1 MFNPLLLVATI
12 LSALLVSILPP
23 LVAPD
28 LYNQCFFHY
37 SSATLK
43 FDNTAWTWATDY
55 GLSVWMGF
63 GIIPLLRNAAAKK
76 GGVISLLSH
85 NSAMLLLCYASSVF
99 FGAICHQNYNS
110 FNSTNPSNLNT
121 LSFRFFWT
129 LCVASVSCAGGYI
142 GSTATILQKQWEQ
155 TGETVFFHS
164 MQFPSVSFWRFYS
177 AIAVIV
183 TIFGFFSM
191 CRPACDIFLAGVTHT
206 LPFFVLVYVGIGG
219 LLGRKK
225 KPIWPFA
232 VLFYGCL
239 GNSPLLWLYPFMVHN
254 TSLSLGHIN
263 GLLHLSL
270 FTSWGAQMISL
281 MHFSDVSVIKFRN
294 NNSKKI

>member
-1 MFNPLLLVATI
+1 MYVWLFKIWDADRLKILSFSLFPSTRTSQVPLFIMFNPLLLVATI

-99 FGAICHQNYNS
+99 FGAVCHQVRS
-110 FNSTNPSNLNT
+110 
-121 LSFRFFWT
+121 
-129 LCVASVSCAGGYI
+129 
-142 GSTATILQKQWEQ
+142 
-155 TGETVFFHS
+155 H
-164 MQFPSVSFWRFYS
+164 
-177 AIAVIV
+177 
-183 TIFGFFSM
+183 
-191 CRPACDIFLAGVTHT
+191 
-206 LPFFVLVYVGIGG
+206 
-219 LLGRKK
+219 
-225 KPIWPFA
+225 
-232 VLFYGCL
+232 
-239 GNSPLLWLYPFMVHN
+239 SPLNMRDRR
-254 TSLSLGHIN
+254 
-263 GLLHLSL
+263 
-270 FTSWGAQMISL
+270 A
-281 MHFSDVSVIKFRN
+281 
-294 NNSKKI
+294 